1 MLYVW
6 SEYLGTA
13 QNKQIL
19 KGDNMAITAALVKE
33 LRERTGSGMMECK
46 KALVEANGDIEVAIE
61 EMRKAGL
68 AKADKKADRVAAEGI
83 IAIEVSSDNKKAIML
98 EVNSETDFVAK
109 ADDFVDFVKE
119 VAQKALAAQPADLD
133 ALKELTLDSGESVE
147 VKRQALVAKIGENIQ
162 VRRFTTMSTDD
173 GIIGF
178 YRHGDRIGTMVK
190 IKGGDEALAR
200 DLAMHVAASRPQAVS
215 PADLPQEL
223 LDKER
228 DIVATQA
235 KDSGKPD
242 NIIEKMIE
250 GRMAKFVNEIS
261 MLGQP
266 FVKDP
271 DLTVEKLVKQ
281 AGATVEGFAFY
292 EVGEGIEKAEDN
304 FAEEVM
310 AQARGK

>member
-1 MLYVW
+1 
-6 SEYLGTA
+6 
-13 QNKQIL
+13 
-19 KGDNMAITAALVKE
+19 MAITAALVKE

-61 EMRKAGL
+61 EMRKSGL
-68 AKADKKADRVAAEGI
+68 AKADKKADRITAEGI
-83 IAIEVSSDNKKAIML
+83 IAIETSADNKHAIML

-109 ADDFVDFVKE
+109 ADDFVNFVSA
-119 VAQKALAAQPADLD
+119 VAKKALEAQPADLD
-133 ALKELTLDSGESVE
+133 ALKQLTLDSGETVE
-147 VKRQALVAKIGENIQ
+147 TVRQALVAKIGENIQ
-162 VRRFTTMSTDD
+162 VRRFTALNTED

-178 YRHGDRIGTMVK
+178 YRHGDRIGTMVQLT
-190 IKGGDEALAR
+190 GGNEELAK
-200 DLAMHVAASRPQAVS
+200 DLAMHVAANRPQAIS
-215 PADLPQEL
+215 PDELSQEL

-235 KDSGKPD
+235 RDSGKPE

-261 MLGQP
+261 LVGQP

-271 DLTVEKLVKQ
+271 DVTVEKLIKQ
-281 AGATVEGFAFY
+281 AGASIDAFEFF